1 MMPLQNC
8 RIVHMLEPAAVA
20 TNSDSTGVV
29 DTLGFEEASI
39 AVMLTGTTNLPTT
52 MKLQESD
59 ITDATGYADIV
70 GAVGGTNDGFVF
82 SALTSNAPNVA
93 VANLD
98 LRKRKRYIR
107 AVLRAA
113 TATQT
118 STVVAVLGKA
128 KDSTVARGGMKAVVD
143 V

>member
-8 RIVHMLEPAAVA
+8 RVVHMLEPTAVA
-20 TNSDSTGVV
+20 TNSDSTGAV
-29 DTLGFEEASI
+29 DTLGFESAAI
-39 AVMLTGTTNLPTT
+39 AVMLSGTTNLPTT

-59 ITDATGYADIV
+59 ITDATGYADIT
-70 GAVGGTNDGFVF
+70 GAVGGTNDSFVF
-82 SALTSNAPNVA
+82 TAVTSNAPNVA
-93 VANLD
+93 VVNLD

-128 KDSTVARGGMKAVVD
+128 ADSTVARSGMKVVVD
-143 V
+143 I